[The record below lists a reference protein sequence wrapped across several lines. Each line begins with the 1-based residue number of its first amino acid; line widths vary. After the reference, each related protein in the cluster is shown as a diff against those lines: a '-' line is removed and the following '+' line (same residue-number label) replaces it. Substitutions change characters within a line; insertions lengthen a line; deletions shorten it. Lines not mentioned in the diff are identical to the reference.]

1 MSKKTIPSRSSKQA
15 MLKAKA
21 NLPEVASGKPEVT
34 PPDAGPGVIPDK
46 PEVNPPDA
54 GPEVKLDLTKLIPPT
69 GTIRALGCN
78 GFNLLLR
85 AKKRLP
91 LTQEQYKLLGEPLDK
106 VEAEAIKLLPDWL
119 KDQVEKNGPLA
130 GALIEVSAL
139 AIVIWKLNK
148 LPEVTLEVKPDKPEV
163 KPPDA
168 GPGVTPEV
176 K

>member
-1 MSKKTIPSRSSKQA
+1 MSKKTIPLRSSKQA
-15 MLKAKA
+15 MLKDKA
-21 NLPEVASGKPEVT
+21 NLPEVPLEVK
-34 PPDAGPGVIPDK
+34 PDK
-46 PEVNPPDA
+46 TEVKPPDA

-78 GFNLLLR
+78 GFGLFLR

-91 LTQEQYKLLGEPLDK
+91 LTQEQYGLLGEPLDK

-139 AIVIWKLNK
+139 AVIIWKLNK
-148 LPEVTLEVKPDKPEV
+148 LPEVTLEVKPDKTEV
-163 KPPDA
+163 KSPDA

-176 K
+176 P